1 MNETPIH
8 DTEDLDFRMARTIR
22 AVLEMTGEVPLRL
35 AQIHRDVLSLEKR
48 LEPSQK
54 VGLRS

>member
-1 MNETPIH
+1 MIETPIQ
-8 DTEDLDFRMARTIR
+8 DTQDLDYRMARTIR

-48 LEPSQK
+48 LEPSSE
-54 VGLRS
+54 VDLRS

>member
-1 MNETPIH
+1 MNETPIQ
-8 DTEDLDFRMARTIR
+8 DTQDLDFRMARTIR